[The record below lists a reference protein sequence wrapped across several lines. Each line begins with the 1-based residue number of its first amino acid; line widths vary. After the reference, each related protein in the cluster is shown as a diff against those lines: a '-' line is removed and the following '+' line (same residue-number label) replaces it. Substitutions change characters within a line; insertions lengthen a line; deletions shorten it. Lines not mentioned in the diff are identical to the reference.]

1 MIPDHSAKQ
10 AITLAQ
16 RGWNLSEIARHLGH
30 DRKTIRIY
38 LNGNRQ
44 PGQPREHA
52 DSFVPF
58 AAYAARRVRDD
69 PHLRA
74 AGLHRELAEL
84 GYLGSYSALTR
95 ELRNNG
101 ISSHCAACLPKPSNP
116 SPPTPIGLQRYRPA
130 QSLPIHLAPLAGETV
145 ASYLTRLAAANH
157 IPVTLI
163 LALLPSWFTARTVTH
178 DDLCGATRVEP
189 ADLERLAALAGL
201 STTTL
206 LHALPAFGFGH
217 RPHTGRPPMRATNAC
232 RRCAARHGH
241 TDPIPVHQPAHHRLC
256 SRHQIWL
263 GDTYQVDLTADP
275 EIMHAHRQATRLAR
289 RHGVLR
295 LLHAEITARQ
305 QITTTHYPHQVQ
317 ARIAKLT
324 VANPGLVFEQPDLID
339 AAAYPET
346 ISDAARGLDTNSTS

>member
-1 MIPDHSAKQ
+1 MIPAHSATQ
-10 AITLAQ
+10 AITLAG

-38 LNGNRQ
+38 LNGSRQ

-52 DSFVPF
+52 DSFVRF

-74 AGLHRELAEL
+74 SGLHRELAEL
-84 GYLGSYSALTR
+84 GYAGSYSALTR

-101 ISSHCAACLPKPSNP
+101 ISSHCPSCPRKPASF
-116 SPPTPIGLQRYRPA
+116 STPTPIGLQWYRPT
-130 QSLPIHLAPLAGETV
+130 QSLPIRVAPLAGETV
-145 ASYLTRLAAANH
+145 VSYLTRLAAANH

-163 LALLPSWFTARTVTH
+163 LALLSSWFTARTVTH
-178 DDLCGATRVEP
+178 DDLSGAARVES
-189 ADLERLAALAGL
+189 ADVERLTALAGL

-217 RPHTGRPPMRATNAC
+217 RSHPGRPPVRATYAC
-232 RRCAARHGH
+232 RRCARHGH
-241 TDPIPVHQPAHHRLC
+241 TDPVPVHLPAHHRVC
-256 SRHQIWL
+256 SRHRIWL
-263 GDTYQVDLTADP
+263 GDTCQVDLAAVP
-275 EIMHAHRQATRLAR
+275 EIVHAHRQATRLAR

-295 LLHAEITARQ
+295 LLHAKITARQ
-305 QITTTHYPHQVQ
+305 QITAARRPHQVQ
-317 ARIAKLT
+317 ERIAKLT

-346 ISDAARGLDTNSTS
+346 ISDAARGLNSTG